1 MIANDV
7 TMLAARG
14 DLRSLAKALRDDPSA
29 IHARAD
35 GGACGTPLHA
45 AVSCNAVLSV
55 MALLAAATRAGAKRE
70 NAFFGGKKKK
80 KKFEKKKKKKKK
92 KNSRARMHDQTSL
105 QTTSLP
111 PSLCLD
117 FLGIA

>member
-55 MALLAAATRAGAKRE
+55 MALLAAAKRDGAQRD
-70 NAFFGGKKKK
+70 NAVCGGKKQTR
-80 KKFEKKKKKKKK
+80 KFAKKKKKKKK
-92 KNSRARMHDQTSL
+92 KN
-105 QTTSLP
+105 
-111 PSLCLD
+111 
-117 FLGIA
+117 